1 MDWLLEN
8 SLSEEK
14 GIVCGVDEAG
24 RGPLAGPVFAAAVI
38 LPKNIGIEGLN
49 DSKKLS
55 AAAREKLFDE
65 ICKNAVD
72 FSIAH
77 AEEYEID
84 KMNIVNA
91 TMLAMRRA
99 VEGLRVK
106 PDYLLVDG
114 NIARDLP
121 LPAKTVVKGDGRI
134 PSIAAASILAK
145 VARDRFMVD
154 LDRLYPR
161 YKFAKHKGYP
171 TKEHREIIKEFGI
184 CPAHRRSYMKKITG
198 EVMDETVQESFWD

>member
-14 GIVCGVDEAG
+14 GIICGIDEAG

-38 LPKNIGIEGLN
+38 LPKGIEIPGLD
-49 DSKKLS
+49 DSKRLNTVK
-55 AAAREKLFDE
+55 REQLYEE
-65 ICKNAVD
+65 IRRIAVD
-72 FSIAH
+72 YAIAH
-77 AEEYEID
+77 AEPYEID

-91 TMLAMRRA
+91 TMLAMKRA
-99 VEGLRVK
+99 VEQLRVK

-114 NIARDLP
+114 NIVRDLP
-121 LPAKTVVKGDGRI
+121 KPAMAIIKGDGKI

-145 VARDRFMVD
+145 VARDRFMYE
-154 LDRLYPR
+154 LDTLYPR

-171 TKEHREIIKEFGI
+171 TKEHREIVKEFGI
-184 CPAHRRSYMKKITG
+184 CPAHRRSYMRKIIG
-198 EVMDETVQESFWD
+198 EVVDETVQERFWD